1 MSVLNG
7 RDLVI
12 GASPLGEPNAA
23 LVVAVGRAGGLGV
36 LDLGTD
42 RARALAELATTAD
55 RLGRGLGARMPEN
68 GPGTPADRLG
78 FGVRIPDGC
87 PVTPADL
94 PELVDTVIAPRYLP
108 DTGRRVLVEVTSVAE
123 AHAAVAA
130 GADGLVARGSE
141 SGGRVGEMTAF
152 VLLQRLVGE
161 FSVPIWVA
169 GGIGPNTA
177 AAAVAGGAAGVVLDS
192 QLALV
197 PEVRDSLRPAVSAAI
212 GAMDGADTVIV
223 DGRRSIQRPG
233 MDNPLPIG
241 QDGALAY
248 PLSQSGGTASGVVQI
263 VRRAV
268 KTNLEAAAA
277 NPPLRLNGPFCQ
289 RNPGLRYPLAQGPMT
304 RVSDQPAFAEAVA
317 RAGGLP
323 FLALALMSGEQ
334 TGKLLAETAERLGD
348 RPWGVGILGFADPAL
363 RAAQLAAVH
372 AVRPRYAIVAGG
384 NPAQAKALE
393 DAGISAFLHVPSPAL
408 LRRFLAEGARKFVFE
423 GWECGGHTGP
433 RSSFTLWEQQI
444 GVLLDRPDLGDV
456 SVLFAGGIH
465 DERSAAM
472 VSAMSAPLTTRGA
485 AVGALM
491 GTAYLF
497 TREAVE
503 HGAILPVFQQVAVEC
518 DETYLLETS
527 PGHSVR
533 CARTSYVDKF
543 EEARA
548 DLADVPRQDAWERLE
563 RLNLGRLRIASR
575 GLRREGDALVAVGEA
590 EQRAAG
596 MFMIGQVATLRRTLT
611 DIGSLHEEVTRGDL
625 LASRFA
631 ELAERSEEEPSARPL
646 DIAIVGMAAMLPGA
660 GDVATYWANIVSGVD
675 AVTEVPADRWDP
687 ARYPDTPS
695 RWGGFLSPVGFD
707 PLAYGIPPASLTSIE
722 PAQLLALEAA
732 ARALTDAGYARR
744 EFDRDRTSVIFGAE
758 AGADLA
764 NAYTVRSA
772 LPALYGTTPQA
783 LDDYLPKLTE
793 DSFPGVLG
801 NVIAGRIANR
811 LDLGGANYTVDAACA
826 SSLAA
831 LDVACKELRAGSSD
845 MVLCGAVDLHNSA
858 HDYQMFASV
867 QALSRNGRCA
877 TFDSSADGIAL
888 GEGVACVVLKR
899 LADAERDG
907 DRIYAVVK
915 GIGASSDGRSLGLTA
930 PRADGQRRA
939 LQRAYGAAGVPVT
952 SVGLVEAHG
961 TGTVVG
967 DRTELAALTEMF
979 SSLPPGSCTVGS
991 VKSQIGHTKCTA
1003 GLAGIIKAAT
1013 AVHTGVRP
1021 GTLHVTEP
1029 NAYWDPAT
1037 SPFAFG
1043 RRTWSTPAERR
1054 TAGVSA
1060 FGFGGTNFHTVLA
1073 GYGGAD
1079 EPRHGL
1085 REWPA
1090 ELVVFRGDP
1099 QRAAAQLARLIA
1111 ANDAAGRPVPLR
1123 ALVATAAAGTQ
1134 PIQAAAVVANVDELS
1149 EVVNAVAAGRASDLV
1164 RVRTSEEVPEV
1175 AFLYPGQ
1182 GSQRPGML
1190 LDLFTAFPRLQ
1201 RFLRLAGGRYED
1213 VMFPPAALTPEAAA
1227 AQKAAITDTT
1237 VAQPT
1242 LGIAGLAMTALC
1254 AEFRIQPSMCGGH
1267 SYGEL
1272 VALSVAG
1279 AFGPEEL
1286 LALSAARASAI
1297 VAAVGD
1303 DPGTMAAVSAPVTDV
1318 LPLLPPDV
1326 VVANHNSPQQVV
1338 ISGPTES
1345 VTTAM
1350 TALSE
1355 AGLSVRSIPVAA
1367 AFHSPLVASAADT
1380 FATDLAKIALGD
1392 LTLPV
1397 WSNRTADPYGG
1408 SDVRETLAA
1417 QLSHGVRFVDQI
1429 ESMYESG
1436 ARVFV
1441 EAGPGSVLT
1450 SFVRKTLGDR
1460 PHTAVA
1466 CDGGVPGFL
1475 RALATLAA
1483 AGVPVD
1489 PAFLFAGRADPVRL
1503 EDIPARPNWYVDGG
1517 LVRDTNG
1524 NPLAGGLRPAPEA
1537 PNLTAVSGLGRDA
1550 LVKDFL
1556 DGMREAVAAQRDVL
1570 LGYLGNAP
1578 APVVIE
1584 QPAVE
1589 PVPVPVAVSTDVEAV
1604 VLETISS
1611 RTGYPADMLAPTL
1624 DLEADLSI
1632 DSIKRTEIIG
1642 ELASAL
1648 GVAGDSA
1655 TVETLTG
1662 IKTIEG
1668 IVGWFRGR
1676 EPAAPVVDVQDVV
1689 LETISTRTGYPPD
1702 MLSPQLDL
1710 EADLSIDSIK
1720 RTEIVGELASVLGV
1734 PTETASEVA
1743 QVKTISGI
1751 VDWFTR
1757 HRPGFAMVE
1766 PRESVEPRTTG
1777 GRPVRQIPTLV
1788 TLEPADSTGSLDGAR
1803 VLIVDDGDIGLEIA
1817 DLVERYG
1824 GVARTVRTV
1833 TSVDDVDHVIHLG
1846 GLRPDEE
1853 WLLPEVYQEIRTCLT
1868 GGVKGFVVATAGGG
1882 TFGFG
1887 ETTIPADLGLHGL
1900 VRTAAREYPE
1910 TRVRAVDVNPKESH
1924 RAVARA
1930 LLAELTTVDGP
1941 VVVGHTSGRR
1951 HAIELRTVDLPE
1963 KRDLDLDQDSVVL
1976 VTGGARGIT
1985 ALAAREL
1992 AKRTG
1997 CRIELIG
2004 RTPLPRGPED
2014 PRTAGATDEAALRR
2028 ALIDM
2033 GHTDLAAIARE
2044 TRNILARRE
2053 VRATMDALAATAGS
2067 VRYHAC
2073 DVTEADT
2080 VVADV
2085 VARFGRIDGVIH
2097 GAGVLEDRLIADK
2110 TVESFARV
2118 YNTKVNGARAL
2129 ETALRHHP
2137 GFLVL
2142 FGSISGVEGN
2152 RGQAD
2157 YAAANDTLD
2166 RLARFWAATQPD
2178 THVVSV
2184 DWGPWAGTGMAA
2196 GLAEEYGRRGIT
2208 LIDPTEGVTCLLDE
2222 IAAGDEVQVVY
2233 HCVGA

>member
-1 MSVLNG
+1 LSLLNG

-12 GASPLGEPNAA
+12 GTSPLGEPNAA
-23 LVVAVGRAGGLGV
+23 LVVAVARAGGLGV

-42 RARALAELATTAD
+42 RANALAELATTAD
-55 RLGRGLGARMPEN
+55 RLGRG
-68 GPGTPADRLG
+68 
-78 FGVRIPDGC
+78 FGVRLPENC
-87 PVTPADL
+87 PITPADL
-94 PELVDTVIAPRYLP
+94 PELVDTVITPRHVP
-108 DTGRRVLVEVTSVAE
+108 DTGRRILVEVTSVAE
-123 AHAAVAA
+123 AHTAVAA

-141 SGGRVGEMTAF
+141 SGGRVGELTAF
-152 VLLQRLVGE
+152 VLLQRLVDE
-161 FSVPIWVA
+161 VDVPIWVA

-197 PEVRDSLRPAVSAAI
+197 TEVRDSLRPEVSAAI

-223 DGRRSIQRPG
+223 DGHRSIQRPG
-233 MDNPLPIG
+233 LDNPLPVG

-248 PLSQSGGTASGVVQI
+248 PLSQSGGTAGGVVQI

-268 KTNLEAAAA
+268 KANLEAAAA
-277 NPPLRLNGPFCQ
+277 NPPLRPNGVFSQ

-304 RVSDQPAFAEAVA
+304 RVSDRPAFAEAVA
-317 RAGGLP
+317 DAGGLP

-334 TGKLLAETAERLGD
+334 TGKLLAETAERLRD

-363 RAAQLAAVH
+363 REAQLAAVH

-384 NPAQAKALE
+384 HPAQAKALE

-444 GVLLDRPDLGDV
+444 GVLLDRPDLSDV

-472 VSAMSAPLTTRGA
+472 VSAMSAPLATRGA
-485 AVGALM
+485 AIGALM

-533 CARTSYVDKF
+533 CARTSYVDMF

-548 DLADVPRQDAWERLE
+548 DLTDVSRQEAWERLE
-563 RLNLGRLRIASR
+563 QLNLGRLRIASR
-575 GLRREGDALVAVGEA
+575 GLRREGAGLVAVDEA
-590 EQRAAG
+590 EQRSAG
-596 MFMIGQVATLRRTLT
+596 MFMIGQVATLRHTLT
-611 DIGSLHEEVTRGDL
+611 DIESLHEEVTRGDL

-631 ELAERSEEEPSARPL
+631 ELADEPEQRSAEPL
-646 DIAIVGMAAMLPGA
+646 DVAIVGMAAMLPGA

-687 ARYPDTPS
+687 ARYPGTPS

-732 ARALTDAGYARR
+732 ARALKDAGYARR

-801 NVIAGRIANR
+801 NVISGRIANR

-858 HDYQMFASV
+858 HDYLMFASV
-867 QALSRNGRCA
+867 QALSPKGRCA

-939 LQRAYGAAGVPVT
+939 LQRAYGAAGVPVS

-967 DRTELAALTEMF
+967 DKTELAALTEMF
-979 SSLPPGSCTVGS
+979 SSLAPGSCTVGS

-1003 GLAGIIKAAT
+1003 GLAGVIKAAT

-1021 GTLHVTEP
+1021 GTLHVNEP

-1043 RRTWSTPAERR
+1043 RRTWSTPAGQR

-1060 FGFGGTNFHTVLA
+1060 FGFGGTNFHTVLS

-1099 QRAAAQLARLIA
+1099 QRAATQLARLIS

-1123 ALVATAAAGTQ
+1123 AFAATAAASTQ
-1134 PIQAAAVVANVDELS
+1134 PIQAAAVVTDLDQLS
-1149 EVVNAVAAGRASDLV
+1149 EVVTAVAAGRPSDLV
-1164 RVRTSEEVPEV
+1164 RVRTSEDPPEV

-1201 RFLRLAGGRYED
+1201 RFLRLADGRYED
-1213 VMFPPAALTPEAAA
+1213 VMFPPTALTPAAAA

-1242 LGIAGLAMTALC
+1242 LGIAGLAMTNLLS
-1254 AEFRIQPSMCGGH
+1254 EFSIQPSMCGGH

-1297 VAAVGD
+1297 VAEVGD
-1303 DPGTMAAVSAPVTDV
+1303 DPGTMAAVAAPVADV
-1318 LPLLPPDV
+1318 LPLLPSDV
-1326 VVANHNSPQQVV
+1326 VVANHNSPQQIV
-1338 ISGPTES
+1338 ISGPTKS
-1345 VTTAM
+1345 VA
-1350 TALSE
+1350 AAVEQLSS
-1355 AGLSVRSIPVAA
+1355 AGLSARSIPVAA
-1367 AFHSPLVASAADT
+1367 AFHSPVVASAADT
-1380 FATDLAKIALGD
+1380 FAADLASATVGD
-1392 LTLPV
+1392 LEFPV
-1397 WSNRTADPYGG
+1397 WSNKTAGQYGPE
-1408 SDVRETLAA
+1408 VRETLAA
-1417 QLSHGVRFVDQI
+1417 QLAHGVRFVDQI
-1429 ESMYESG
+1429 ESMYEAG

-1466 CDGGVPGFL
+1466 CDGGIPAFL
-1475 RALATLAA
+1475 QALATLAA

-1489 PAFLFAGRADPVRL
+1489 PAFMFAGRAEPIRL
-1503 EDIPARPNWYVDGG
+1503 EDIPTRPNWYVDGG
-1517 LVRDTNG
+1517 LVRDTHG
-1524 NPLAGGLRPAPEA
+1524 HALPGGLRPAPEA
-1537 PNLTAVSGLGRDA
+1537 PNLTAVAGLGRDA

-1584 QPAVE
+1584 QQPVVVE
-1589 PVPVPVAVSTDVEAV
+1589 PQPVAVSMDIETV
-1604 VLETISS
+1604 VLETISA

-1648 GVAGDSA
+1648 GVTGDSA

-1676 EPAAPVVDVQDVV
+1676 EPVAPVVDVGELV
-1689 LETISTRTGYPPD
+1689 LETISTRTGYPAD
-1702 MLSPQLDL
+1702 MLAPTLDL

-1734 PTETASEVA
+1734 PTSAASEVA

-1751 VDWFTR
+1751 VEWFTQ
-1757 HRPGFAMVE
+1757 HRPAFAMVQ
-1766 PRESVEPRTTG
+1766 PRDSVEPRPAG
-1777 GRPVRQIPTLV
+1777 GRPVRQIPALV
-1788 TLEPADSTGSLDGAR
+1788 ALEPADSTGSLDGAR
-1803 VLIVDDGDIGLEIA
+1803 VLIVDDGDIGLEIS

-1833 TSVDDVDHVIHLG
+1833 TGVDDVDHVIHLG

-1853 WLLPEVYQEIRTCLT
+1853 WLLPEVYQEIRACLT

-1900 VRTAAREYPE
+1900 IRTAAREYPE
-1910 TRVRAVDVNPKESH
+1910 THVRAVDVNPKESH

-1941 VVVGHTSGRR
+1941 AVVGHTSGRR
-1951 HAIELRTVDLPE
+1951 YAIELRTADLPDR
-1963 KRDLDLDQDSVVL
+1963 RDLGLDQDSVVL
-1976 VTGGARGIT
+1976 LTGGARGIT

-1992 AKRTG
+1992 AARTG

-2028 ALIDM
+2028 ALIGM

-2044 TRNILARRE
+2044 TRDLLAQRE
-2053 VRATMDALAATAGS
+2053 VRATMDALGRTAGS

-2073 DVTEADT
+2073 DVTQADA
-2080 VVADV
+2080 VVADI
-2085 VARFGRIDGVIH
+2085 VARFGRLDGVIH
-2097 GAGVLEDRLIADK
+2097 GAGVLDDRLIADK

-2129 ETALRHHP
+2129 EAALRHHP
-2137 GFLVL
+2137 RFMVM

-2166 RLARFWAATQPD
+2166 RLARYWAATHTD

-2184 DWGPWAGTGMAA
+2184 DWGPWAGAGMAA
-2196 GLAEEYGRRGIT
+2196 GLAEEYARRGIT

-2233 HCVGA
+2233 QCAGA